1 MIPNRLAGGIA
12 AGALA
17 VGILVGAAGTVV
29 VREAT
34 APSWSAA
41 DVTAHMAAMP
51 WGTGGAGMMG
61 GAAMMGGAG
70 MMGGAAM
77 MNGAGMVGSDWAAMH
92 DRLHDLHHPTTTP
105 ESTR

>member
-29 VREAT
+29 IRDAT
-34 APSWSAA
+34 APSWSAT

-51 WGTGGAGMMG
+51 WG
-61 GAAMMGGAG
+61 MGGAG
-70 MMGGAAM
+70 MMGGAAWGM
-77 MNGAGMVGSDWAAMH
+77 GGAGMMGSAGWGMGGAGMMGSDWRAM
-92 DRLHDLHHPTTTP
+92 HDLHHPATTP
-105 ESTR
+105 EPIR

>member
-17 VGILVGAAGTVV
+17 VGILVGAAGTIVI
-29 VREAT
+29 RDAT

-51 WGTGGAGMMG
+51 WGMG
-61 GAAMMGGAG
+61 GVGVMGGAG
-70 MMGGAAM
+70 MMDSAW
-77 MNGAGMVGSDWAAMH
+77 SAMH
-92 DRLHDLHHPTTTP
+92 DRIHDLHHPATTP
-105 ESTR
+105 EPTR

>member
-61 GAAMMGGAG
+61 GAAMMNGAG
-70 MMGGAAM
+70 MM
-77 MNGAGMVGSDWAAMH
+77 GSDWAAMH

-105 ESTR
+105 EPTR